1 VKRTCMC
8 CGCRFVPRANVPD
21 QQYCSRRTCQNAR
34 RQRWRKQKLKSDA
47 DYRADQYA
55 SQERW
60 CEKNPDYWQ
69 RYRSTHPDYCQKN
82 REMQTARNRK
92 RDLIRER
99 TAGSIAKRYA
109 LTGEN
114 RVIPGYYN
122 LVPAD
127 GAVIAKRYALL
138 VKLDVVSGN
147 YISGP

>member
-1 VKRTCMC
+1 MKRRCMC
-8 CGCRFVPRANVPD
+8 CGCWFMPRANVPG

-34 RQRWRKQKLKSDA
+34 RQRWRRKKLKSDA

-55 SQERW
+55 SQGRW
-60 CEKNPDYWQ
+60 CRRNPDYWE
-69 RYRSTHPDYCQKN
+69 RYRSAHPDYCQKN

-92 RDLIRER
+92 RDLIREQA
-99 TAGSIAKRYA
+99 AGPIAKRYA

-114 RVIPGYYN
+114 SVIPGYYN

-138 VKLDVVSGN
+138 VRLDVVSGS
-147 YISGP
+147 YINGP